1 MEVDDFKEMD
11 MTRLELAVQWSSV
24 RCPGKIWWRLTA
36 AKWGISLDIGKPP
49 AIRAVNTV
57 FIKSG
62 LYKPLTRNK
71 NDS

>member
-36 AKWGISLDIGKPP
+36 AKWGISLDIGSHL
-49 AIRAVNTV
+49 R
-57 FIKSG
+57 
-62 LYKPLTRNK
+62 LEL
-71 NDS
+71 